1 MDALP
6 VRRKH
11 PRNRRRKFL
20 PRHTQ
25 TMIHIPAPQKKAP
38 KFTQGKISQNWA
50 LTTRNESHSPCT
62 ARVYKGLLSRR
73 ECVSGNQGSLTS
85 FVNSTAPVKVNHHS
99 IRDRLS
105 HKRKYAPQ
113 KIVNYY
119 SRPDVVVT
127 KQEQLRVARHLHSR
141 GELAGPITFGQPQ
154 GYWDWLYWNDKDE
167 YYRLKYG
174 PSTNA
179 ILTFCTVCDKTD
191 GEFID
196 GGVCWRCIA
205 RDF

>member
-1 MDALP
+1 
-6 VRRKH
+6 
-11 PRNRRRKFL
+11 
-20 PRHTQ
+20 
-25 TMIHIPAPQKKAP
+25 MIHIPQLPSKAQKY
-38 KFTQGKISQNWA
+38 TQGKISQNWE
-50 LTTRNESHSPCT
+50 LTTRKRSPSPCT
-62 ARVYKGLLSRR
+62 GRVYKGLLSKK
-73 ECVSGNQGSLTS
+73 ECASGNQGNLTS
-85 FVNSTAPVKVNHHS
+85 LFNVQPPKLKHQN
-99 IRDRLS
+99 IRARLN

-119 SRPDVVVT
+119 SRPDVVAT

-196 GGVCWRCIA
+196 GGVCWRCIS